1 MPEAANE
8 FLETRLSLLARLK
21 QLDDQA
27 SWQEFVKLYGR
38 LLYSVA
44 SRSGLT
50 PEEADE
56 AVQET
61 LISVAKTMP
70 GFKYD
75 PSVCSFKNWLRHLAH
90 KRIADQF
97 RKRPPAGVSAPT
109 LPPGATSQTA
119 PLDRIPDPRTL
130 DWDAVWDLEWQKQVF
145 DSALA
150 AVKERISPEQF
161 QIFDCY
167 ALKQWPVKEVT
178 QLLGVS
184 STQVY
189 LAKFRVLRLLRK
201 EVRRLERGRI

>member
-119 PLDRIPDPRTL
+119 PLDRIPDPR
-130 DWDAVWDLEWQKQVF
+130 
-145 DSALA
+145 
-150 AVKERISPEQF
+150 KERISPEQF

-167 ALKQWPVKEVT
+167 AFKQWPVKEVT